1 MSLYLSCLI
10 SIQASTLDAK
20 PIVALILRKS
30 SYYSIRQ
37 IDYIGA
43 VMVGN
48 ATSYCN
54 AKASSRPRTLKA
66 AFPRTLKAAFPRTLK
81 AAFPRTLKATRGV
94 GATLREGATVATGLG
109 PVAWQ
114 KTSSFRLRSF

>member
-81 AAFPRTLKATRGV
+81 ATRGV